1 MDEVHFLKP
10 SYQGDV
16 LKFEIKQVKIGN
28 TSVMYH
34 VKVYSRNFKE
44 KDERLTFQT
53 NITFVN
59 IDQDGIKKK
68 VERESD

>member
-1 MDEVHFLKP
+1 
-10 SYQGDV
+10 
-16 LKFEIKQVKIGN
+16 
-28 TSVMYH
+28 MYH

-59 IDQDGIKKK
+59 IDQDGIKMKI
-68 VERESD
+68 ERESD